1 MPKRQRRRRK
11 KRLKGKYLKRFD
23 AVLKRQRPRSI
34 PVDAPAEALKAALRF
49 LGRRARSEAEIT
61 EHLKR
66 QGYTPALATPT
77 LEQLRR
83 ARYAGDAGFARDWT
97 RSRADGRG
105 YGPRR
110 IEQELR
116 AKGIHEPL
124 ILDVLRETF
133 GGNNERERARLVLE
147 KHFQRETL
155 DDTKILR
162 RAAAFLQRRGYSETA
177 ILDLLRQR
185 ED

>member
-1 MPKRQRRRRK
+1 
-11 KRLKGKYLKRFD
+11 
-23 AVLKRQRPRSI
+23 V
-34 PVDAPAEALKAALRF
+34 ALRF

-66 QGYTPALATPT
+66 KGYAPALATLT

-83 ARYAGDAGFARDWT
+83 SRYAGDEGFARDWV

-116 AKGIHEPL
+116 AKGIDESL
-124 ILDVLRETF
+124 ILDALRETF
-133 GGNNERERARLVLE
+133 GANNERDRARLALE
-147 KHFQRETL
+147 KQFRRERL
-155 DDTKILR
+155 DDPKTLR
-162 RAAAFLQRRGYSETA
+162 RAAAFLQRRGYSETV
-177 ILDLLRQR
+177 ILELLRQH